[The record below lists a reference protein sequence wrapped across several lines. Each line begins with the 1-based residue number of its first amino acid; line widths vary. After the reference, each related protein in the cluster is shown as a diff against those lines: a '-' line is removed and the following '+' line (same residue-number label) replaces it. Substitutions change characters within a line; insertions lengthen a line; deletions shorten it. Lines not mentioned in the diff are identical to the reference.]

1 MFRRARKRSRVAK
14 TVRQNADVPRAGEDA
29 GSAGVQEAAVVENAA
44 PAFEAA
50 PGADHDTTEDAP
62 HEARAVN
69 ERRTRKRSRAANFV
83 KRKADVLDAG
93 EAASAIRNNAA
104 EDAPDDAAP
113 VAQSAAHVVNG
124 RRGRKR
130 AAKPEKAKA
139 EVRDGAEGVS
149 AVVQEAAAVMEDAA
163 AVVESA
169 AAVARDAAEDAPNEA
184 AEVVRDAAHVVNDAA
199 TVVKDAAAVVQGV
212 AADRASESAAGG
224 RPQSRHVQD
233 AANVV
238 QSAAAV
244 VQEAA
249 QVVQDTAAVV
259 QDAAAARQWPGAE
272 RRRMPRLKSLARHE
286 ALVHWK
292 HIVWYIPILVVV
304 IVVGALA
311 IWSFIERQS
320 LVIEPA
326 PLPKVTLVTADPRS
340 RLTAAWVRLLTS
352 SEIEPT
358 LVPADQLEALQGVI
372 VICDIWAI
380 PPKVQEALGRYIE
393 HGGSVAILGAPPS
406 TPIGNV
412 HLVAD
417 SGISD
422 TGFKLSESV
431 SPVLAR
437 LNPGYTIASARAP
450 VSFLKESPRMT
461 VDARWNGNSRA
472 VVMHMEQAGT
482 RYLWIGFDPDAVR
495 ADDRQLTLM
504 LRTAFRWVAGQPVS
518 DGAVGEADQA
528 RTLTAGARRQAREE
542 RFAFSVDPIGKQ
554 QRAFSIRMMN
564 RGGRPIQ
571 NPTVKIWLPPGVTQV
586 ALAGDL
592 IMKRRASLTGVPE
605 EGACLISLPSLTRN
619 EERVMKIKIAK

>member
-1 MFRRARKRSRVAK
+1 MS
-14 TVRQNADVPRAGEDA
+14 
-29 GSAGVQEAAVVENAA
+29 
-44 PAFEAA
+44 
-50 PGADHDTTEDAP
+50 
-62 HEARAVN
+62 
-69 ERRTRKRSRAANFV
+69 
-83 KRKADVLDAG
+83 
-93 EAASAIRNNAA
+93 
-104 EDAPDDAAP
+104 
-113 VAQSAAHVVNG
+113 
-124 RRGRKR
+124 RRGRQRFRVLKTPAADQDNAAR
-130 AAKPEKAKA
+130 AGSDAA
-139 EVRDGAEGVS
+139 S
-149 AVVQEAAAVMEDAA
+149 AVVQDAAAVVEDAA

-169 AAVARDAAEDAPNEA
+169 AAVVHDAAEEAPEEA
-184 AEVVRDAAHVVNDAA
+184 AGVVRDAAHVVNDAA
-199 TVVKDAAAVVQGV
+199 TVVRDAAAVVQGV
-212 AADRASESAAGG
+212 AADRAAEAAGGG

-259 QDAAAARQWPGAE
+259 QDAAAAREWAGTD

-286 ALVHWK
+286 ALVQWK
-292 HIVWYIPILVVV
+292 HILWYVPILALV
-304 IVVGALA
+304 IIVGALA
-311 IWSFIERQS
+311 IWSFIERES
-320 LVIEPA
+320 LVIEPE

-340 RLTAAWVRLLTS
+340 RLTAAWVRLLTA
-352 SEIEPT
+352 SEMQPT
-358 LVPADQLEALQGVI
+358 LVPADQLEVLQGVI
-372 VICDIWAI
+372 VVCDIWEL
-380 PPKVQEALGRYIE
+380 PPKVQEALRRFIE
-393 HGGSVAILGAPPS
+393 HGGSVAILGAPPN

-417 SGISD
+417 SGMCD

-437 LNPGYTIASARAP
+437 LNPGYTVASARAP

-461 VDARWNGNSRA
+461 IDARWNGNSRA

-495 ADDRQLTLM
+495 GDDRQLTLM

-542 RFAFSVDPIGKQ
+542 RFAFSVDPIGNKRQ
-554 QRAFSIRMMN
+554 FSIRMTN

-586 ALAGDL
+586 ALAGDF
-592 IMKRRASLTGVPE
+592 IMKRRASLQPVPE

>member
-1 MFRRARKRSRVAK
+1 MSRRGHKALRVVK
-14 TVRQNADVPRAGEDA
+14 TVTPNADVP
-29 GSAGVQEAAVVENAA
+29 AVTN
-44 PAFEAA
+44 
-50 PGADHDTTEDAP
+50 
-62 HEARAVN
+62 
-69 ERRTRKRSRAANFV
+69 
-83 KRKADVLDAG
+83 
-93 EAASAIRNNAA
+93 
-104 EDAPDDAAP
+104 DDAA
-113 VAQSAAHVVNG
+113 
-124 RRGRKR
+124 
-130 AAKPEKAKA
+130 
-139 EVRDGAEGVS
+139 S
-149 AVVQEAAAVMEDAA
+149 AVVQDAAAVVEDAA

-169 AAVARDAAEDAPNEA
+169 AAVAHDAAEDAPNEA
-184 AEVVRDAAHVVNDAA
+184 AGVVRDAAHVVNDAA

-212 AADRASESAAGG
+212 AADRAAEAAAGG

-259 QDAAAARQWPGAE
+259 QDAAARDWAGAE

-292 HIVWYIPILVVV
+292 HIVWYVPILVVV

-320 LVIEPA
+320 LVIQPE

-340 RLTAAWVRLLTS
+340 RLTAAWVRLLTA
-352 SEIEPT
+352 SEVEPT
-358 LVPADQLEALQGVI
+358 LVPADQLESLQGVI
-372 VICDIWAI
+372 VICDLWAI
-380 PPKVQEALGRYIE
+380 PPKVQQSLRTYIE

-422 TGFKLSESV
+422 SSFKLSESV

-437 LNPGYTIASARAP
+437 LNPGYTIASSRAP
-450 VSFLKESPRMT
+450 VAFLKESPRMT
-461 VDARWNGNSRA
+461 IDARWNGNSRA

-518 DGAVGEADQA
+518 DGAVGDADQA
-528 RTLTAGARRQAREE
+528 KTLTAGARRQAREE
-542 RFAFSVDPIGKQ
+542 RFAFSVDPIGNK
-554 QRAFSIRMMN
+554 RAFSIRMTN
-564 RGGRPIQ
+564 RGGRPIE

-586 ALAGDL
+586 ALAGDF

-619 EERVMKIKIAK
+619 EERVMKIRIASDKSIRR

>member
-1 MFRRARKRSRVAK
+1 MSRRGRNASRVVT
-14 TVRQNADVPRAGEDA
+14 TVTPNADVPSVTEETAGD
-29 GSAGVQEAAVVENAA
+29 A
-44 PAFEAA
+44 PA
-50 PGADHDTTEDAP
+50 
-62 HEARAVN
+62 
-69 ERRTRKRSRAANFV
+69 
-83 KRKADVLDAG
+83 
-93 EAASAIRNNAA
+93 
-104 EDAPDDAAP
+104 DAAP
-113 VAQSAAHVVNG
+113 VLKERRRRKRSPAAKPDRPKAQPPDAGEDRSAVADDAAWVVRDAPQAAKS

-130 AAKPEKAKA
+130 ALKSAKPKRKFSDDDEAVSTVV
-139 EVRDGAEGVS
+139 EGAT
-149 AVVQEAAAVMEDAA
+149 AVVEDAA
-163 AVVESA
+163 AVAESA
-169 AAVARDAAEDAPNEA
+169 AAVAQEAAEDAPSEA
-184 AEVVRDAAHVVNDAA
+184 AGVLRDAAHVVNDAA
-199 TVVKDAAAVVQGV
+199 TVVKDAAAVVQDV
-212 AADRASESAAGG
+212 VADSAADGAS
-224 RPQSRHVQD
+224 QSRHVQD

-259 QDAAAARQWPGAE
+259 QARDWAGAD

-286 ALVHWK
+286 AHVHWK
-292 HIVWYIPILVVV
+292 HIVWYVPILLVV

-311 IWSFIERQS
+311 IWSFLEKQS
-320 LVIEPA
+320 LVIQPE

-352 SEIEPT
+352 SEIQPT
-358 LVPADQLEALQGVI
+358 LVPADQLEVLQGVI

-380 PPKVQEALGRYIE
+380 PPKVQEALARYIA
-393 HGGSVAILGAPPS
+393 HGGSVAILGPPPS
-406 TPIGNV
+406 TAIGSV

-437 LNPGYTIASARAP
+437 LNPGYTIASARTP

-472 VVMHMEQAGT
+472 VVMHMEQGGT

-518 DGAVGEADQA
+518 DGAVGDADQA

-542 RFAFSVDPIGKQ
+542 RFAFSVDPIGNK
-554 QRAFSIRMMN
+554 RAFSIRMMN
-564 RGGRPIQ
+564 RGGRPIE
-571 NPTVKIWLPPGVTQV
+571 NPTVKIWLPPGVTEV
-586 ALAGDL
+586 ALAGDF
-592 IMKRRASLTGVPE
+592 IMKRRASIQAVPDE
-605 EGACLISLPSLTRN
+605 SACLISLPSLTRN
-619 EERVMKIKIAK
+619 EERVMKIRIAK

>member
-1 MFRRARKRSRVAK
+1 MFRRGRKASRVVKTVTPNADVPAVTDEDAASGVVQEAVPTPADATHAVKERRSRKRSRTAK
-14 TVRQNADVPRAGEDA
+14 TAKRKPKGAEGGDHA
-29 GSAGVQEAAVVENAA
+29 SA
-44 PAFEAA
+44 EAA
-50 PGADHDTTEDAP
+50 PED
-62 HEARAVN
+62 
-69 ERRTRKRSRAANFV
+69 
-83 KRKADVLDAG
+83 
-93 EAASAIRNNAA
+93 
-104 EDAPDDAAP
+104 
-113 VAQSAAHVVNG
+113 VNG
-124 RRGRKR
+124 GRGRKR
-130 AAKPEKAKA
+130 SAKPETPKA
-139 EVRDGAEGVS
+139 ELPDDGEGVS
-149 AVVQEAAAVMEDAA
+149 AVVQEAAAVVEDAA

-184 AEVVRDAAHVVNDAA
+184 AGVVRDAAHVVNDAA

-212 AADRASESAAGG
+212 AADRAVESAGGG
-224 RPQSRHVQD
+224 RPQSRHVQE

-259 QDAAAARQWPGAE
+259 QDAAAAREWVGAE

-286 ALVHWK
+286 AHVHWK
-292 HIVWYIPILVVV
+292 HIVWYVPILVLV

-352 SEIEPT
+352 SEMQPT
-358 LVPADQLEALQGVI
+358 LVPADQLEVLQGVI

-380 PPKVQEALGRYIE
+380 PPKVQEALARYIS

-437 LNPGYTIASARAP
+437 LNPGYTVASARTP

-518 DGAVGEADQA
+518 DGAVGDADQA

-542 RFAFSVDPIGKQ
+542 RFAFSVDPIGNK
-554 QRAFSIRMMN
+554 RAFSIQMMN
-564 RGGRPIQ
+564 RGGRPIK
-571 NPTVKIWLPPGVTQV
+571 NPTVKIWLPPGVTKV

-592 IMKRRASLTGVPE
+592 IMKRRASLQAVPD

-619 EERVMKIKIAK
+619 EERVMKIKVSK

>member
-1 MFRRARKRSRVAK
+1 MSRRDSSFRVIDS
-14 TVRQNADVPRAGEDA
+14 NDDA
-29 GSAGVQEAAVVENAA
+29 ATAVVHDAAAVV
-44 PAFEAA
+44 
-50 PGADHDTTEDAP
+50 
-62 HEARAVN
+62 
-69 ERRTRKRSRAANFV
+69 
-83 KRKADVLDAG
+83 
-93 EAASAIRNNAA
+93 
-104 EDAPDDAAP
+104 
-113 VAQSAAHVVNG
+113 
-124 RRGRKR
+124 
-130 AAKPEKAKA
+130 
-139 EVRDGAEGVS
+139 
-149 AVVQEAAAVMEDAA
+149 EDAA

-169 AAVARDAAEDAPNEA
+169 TAVAQDAADDAPSGA
-184 AEVVRDAAHVVNDAA
+184 AGIVRNAAHVVNDAA
-199 TVVKDAAAVVQGV
+199 NVVKDAAAVVQGV
-212 AADRASESAAGG
+212 AADRAAEAAAGG
-224 RPQSRHVQD
+224 RPQSKHVQD

-259 QDAAAARQWPGAE
+259 QDAATARDWAGVE

-286 ALVHWK
+286 ALVQWK
-292 HIVWYIPILVVV
+292 HILWYVPILAVV

-320 LVIEPA
+320 LVIEPE

-340 RLTAAWVRLLTS
+340 RLTASWVRLLTS
-352 SEIEPT
+352 SEIQPT
-358 LVPADQLEALQGVI
+358 LVPADQLEVLQGVI
-372 VICDIWAI
+372 VICDLWAI
-380 PPKVQEALGRYIE
+380 PPKVQEALGRFIE

-412 HLVAD
+412 RFVAD
-417 SGISD
+417 SGMSD
-422 TGFKLSESV
+422 AGFKLSESV

-437 LNPGYTIASARAP
+437 LTPGYIVSSARAP
-450 VSFLKESPRMT
+450 VAFLKESPRMT
-461 VDARWNGNSRA
+461 VDARWSGNSRA

-528 RTLTAGARRQAREE
+528 KTLSAGGRRQAREE
-542 RFAFSVDPIGKQ
+542 RFAFSVDPIG
-554 QRAFSIRMMN
+554 QRAFSIRMTN
-564 RGGRPIQ
+564 RGGRPIE

-586 ALAGDL
+586 ALAGDF
-592 IMKRRASLTGVPE
+592 IMKRRATLTGVPE

-619 EERVMKIKIAK
+619 EERVMKIKIAEMRKK